1 MTSYHLV
8 DIQVAILIVV
18 KTKIIVG
25 IQWLISFS

>member
-1 MTSYHLV
+1 MTSYYLV